1 MVPMK
6 IGKQLFYYFYMKF
19 MMWLD
24 YARSK
29 FPIPWLRE
37 RRKNI
42 SSLHLEFLWQ
52 PEKNQ
57 KKKVVFPERREGG
70 TVVLTERSEVKTVPP
85 SVVRVKHSSEGFSL
99 VAKNFS
105 GEGIRFL

>member
-1 MVPMK
+1 M
-6 IGKQLFYYFYMKF
+6 LET
-19 MMWLD
+19 D
-24 YARSK
+24 NR
-29 FPIPWLRE
+29 
-37 RRKNI
+37 NI

-85 SVVRVKHSSEGFSL
+85 ERREGKTF
-99 VAKNFS
+99 F
-105 GEGIRFL
+105 